1 MNFKDK
7 VALITGGN
15 RGIGASIA
23 YIFAKNLCNII
34 ITYCNHE
41 EEAIKIK
48 KELVEKYNVKIEI
61 IKCNLDSEIEIKNM
75 VDKVINIFGKIDILV
90 NNVGIAIDTLF
101 EDKTKENFMKTL
113 EINLVGTFLVSKYV
127 GEFMLKNKYGKI
139 INISS
144 TNGIDTYY
152 PMSLDYD
159 ASKAG
164 VINLTHNLAVYYAP
178 YINVNCVAPGWVN
191 TPMNKDLNKEFI
203 ENENKKIL
211 LKRFA
216 QPEEIASVVLFLASD
231 NAKYINSEVIRVDG
245 GYYV

>member
-15 RGIGASIA
+15 RGIGAAIA
-23 YIFAKNLCNII
+23 SLFAQNLCNII

-48 KELVEKYNVKIEI
+48 KELVEKYDVKVEI

-75 VDKVINIFGKIDILV
+75 VDKAINIFGKID
-90 NNVGIAIDTLF
+90 IDTLF
-101 EDKTKENFMKTL
+101 EDKTKENFMRTL

-164 VINLTHNLAVYYAP
+164 IINLTHNLAVHYAP

-191 TPMNKDLNKEFI
+191 TPMNKDLDKEFI